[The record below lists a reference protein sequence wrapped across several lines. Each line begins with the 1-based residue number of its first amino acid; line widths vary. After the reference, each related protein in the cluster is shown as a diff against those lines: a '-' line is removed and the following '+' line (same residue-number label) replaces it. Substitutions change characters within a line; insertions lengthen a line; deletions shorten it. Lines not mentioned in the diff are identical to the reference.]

1 MQRFVITVTIAVFLC
16 CGSALAQ
23 VAQMDTTPSAMPLG
37 VTSPLI
43 TGSGSPVAPT
53 GLPLGTTSVPVLGLS
68 PTISSLIPGGSLTTC
83 SGTLQSTSAATGMT
97 DPATS
102 TGMTSS
108 SASGFSTSFDGGGTT
123 FDDDIE
129 QLHSQYREF
138 VLPTDHLGHNG
149 ELDANDWNDL
159 TGWHSARLDRTGD

>member
-1 MQRFVITVTIAVFLC
+1 MQRFVTTVTIAVFLC

-23 VAQMDTTPSAMPLG
+23 VAQMDTTPSATPLG

-97 DPATS
+97 DPNNINRH
-102 TGMTSS
+102 
-108 SASGFSTSFDGGGTT
+108 DVLVCQRVLHVIRWRRHDI
-123 FDDDIE
+123 DDDIE
-129 QLHSQYREF
+129 QLHGQYREF
-138 VLPTDHLGHNG
+138 VLRTDHLGHNG